1 MRLSDVCV
9 VASSV
14 KSEVLAANQLDAAS
28 ASANSTHYILLRL
41 LCTFHACHLHSQ
53 GASSRTCTAKARYY
67 EAARRHLLAPCNRIR
82 AARSAPPALSS
93 GAGVSN
99 RGQVG

>member
-28 ASANSTHYILLRL
+28 ASANNTHYILLRL
-41 LCTFHACHLHSQ
+41 LCTFHACHLHIQ

-67 EAARRHLLAPCNRIR
+67 EAATVDICLRRATG
-82 AARSAPPALSS
+82 SAPPAAPRPL
-93 GAGVSN
+93 
-99 RGQVG
+99 